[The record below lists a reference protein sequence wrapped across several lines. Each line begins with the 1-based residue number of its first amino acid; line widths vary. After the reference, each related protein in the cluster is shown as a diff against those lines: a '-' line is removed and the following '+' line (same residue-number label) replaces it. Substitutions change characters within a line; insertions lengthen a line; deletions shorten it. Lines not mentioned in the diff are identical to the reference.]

1 MLLSLLVYSL
11 TGASLFYL
19 GWHVNKR
26 EQQLLLNGGKHLPF
40 YSWEIVWSLLLF
52 ACVAGARYHTGY
64 DHAMYLEQY
73 QHLLKTGEFSRTNF
87 EYGFEWISQL

>member
-26 EQQLLLNGGKHLPF
+26 EQQLLLSDGKHLPF
-40 YSWEIVWSLLLF
+40 YSWEIVLSLLLF
-52 ACVAGARYHTGY
+52 ACVWLARATTL
-64 DHAMYLEQY
+64 AMTMLCT
-73 QHLLKTGEFSRTNF
+73 LNNINTC
-87 EYGFEWISQL
+87 